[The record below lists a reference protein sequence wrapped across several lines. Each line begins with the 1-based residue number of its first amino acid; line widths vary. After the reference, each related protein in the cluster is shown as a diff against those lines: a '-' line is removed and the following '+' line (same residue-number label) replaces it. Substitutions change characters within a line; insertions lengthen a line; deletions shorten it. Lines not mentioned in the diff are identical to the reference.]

1 MSVAV
6 LCGGVGA
13 ARLLTGLVRV
23 VPPAEVTAVVN
34 VADDM
39 VLHGLT
45 ISPDLDTVVYTVAGA
60 IDPERGWG
68 LRDESWQAMATLER
82 YAGATWF
89 GLGDR
94 DLGTHLYRTQRLAE
108 GAPLSVVAGEIA
120 RAWGLELAVL
130 PVSDDAIRTRLT
142 LADTGQETGRVVGK
156 ETREEAGGVAGKEVS
171 FQDYFVA
178 RRHAVPVAAVR
189 FAGAEDATPA
199 PGVLDALAGA
209 DKVVVAP
216 SNPIVS
222 IGPVLA
228 VPGIRAAVTARREDV
243 VAISPLVGGKAL
255 KGPADRLLRELGH
268 EDSVVGVARL
278 YAPFAGTLVVDTAD
292 AQHADAVR
300 AAGLHCV
307 VTDTIMRDPGAAAAL
322 CEVAL
327 GG

>member
-1 MSVAV
+1 VPVAV

-13 ARLLTGLVRV
+13 ARLLTGMVRA
-23 VPPAEVTAVVN
+23 VPPADVTAIVN
-34 VADDM
+34 VGDDM
-39 VLHGLT
+39 VLHGLS

-68 LRDESWQAMATLER
+68 LRDDSWQAMATLER
-82 YAGATWF
+82 YGGATWF

-108 GAPLSVVAGEIA
+108 GAPLSVVTGEIA
-120 RAWGLELAVL
+120 RAWGLGLAVV
-130 PVSDDAIRTRLT
+130 PVTDDPVRTRLT
-142 LADTGQETGRVVGK
+142 LADSDGSPG
-156 ETREEAGGVAGKEVS
+156 EEVA

-189 FAGAEDATPA
+189 VAGAEAASPA
-199 PGVLDALAGA
+199 PGVLDALATA
-209 DKVVVAP
+209 ATVVVAP

-228 VPGIRAAVTARREDV
+228 VPGIREAVTARRDDV
-243 VAISPLVGGKAL
+243 VAISPLVGGRAL

-268 EDSVVGVARL
+268 DDSVAGIARL
-278 YAPFAGTLVVDTAD
+278 YAPFAGTLVIDTVDAE
-292 AQHADAVR
+292 HADAVR
-300 AAGLHCV
+300 AAGLRCV
-307 VTDTIMRDPGAAAAL
+307 VTDTIMRDPGAASAL

-327 GG
+327 GR

>member
-13 ARLLTGLVRV
+13 ARLLTGMVRA
-23 VPPAEVTAVVN
+23 VPPADVTAIVN

-39 VLHGLT
+39 VLHGLA

-68 LRDESWQAMATLER
+68 LRDESWQAMASLER
-82 YAGATWF
+82 YGGATWF

-94 DLGTHLYRTQRLAE
+94 DLGTHLYRTQRASE
-108 GAPLSVVAGEIA
+108 GAALSTVTAEIA
-120 RAWGLELAVL
+120 RAWGLELAVV
-130 PVSDDAIRTRLT
+130 PVTDDPVRTMLT
-142 LADTGQETGRVVGK
+142 LAVDSGADDRSG
-156 ETREEAGGVAGKEVS
+156 EEVA

-178 RRHAVPVAAVR
+178 RQHAVPVTSVR
-189 FAGAEDATPA
+189 FAGAEAAAPA
-199 PGVLDALAGA
+199 PGVLEALTGA
-209 DKVVVAP
+209 DTVVVAP

-228 VPGIRAAVTARREDV
+228 VPGVRDAVAARRDSV
-243 VAISPLVGGKAL
+243 VAISPIVGGKAL

-268 EDSVVGVARL
+268 DDSVVGVARL

-292 AQHADAVR
+292 AEHADAVR
-300 AAGLHCV
+300 AAGLRCV
-307 VTDTIMRDPGAAAAL
+307 VTDTIMRDPDAASAL

-327 GG
+327 GR